1 MEEDGEGDDN
11 PAEEED
17 IWGGSDEEVC
27 LIPHFPHFIPLTR
40 FLARRRA
47 ERTDEKNGVASSLF
61 SQPCS
66 T

>member
-1 MEEDGEGDDN
+1 MEEDGEDDN

-27 LIPHFPHFIPLTR
+27 LIPHLPPFIPLTR

-47 ERTDEKNGVASSLF
+47 ERIDEKNSVTSSLL
-61 SQPCS
+61 S
-66 T
+66 